1 MTEKHLKKCSTFVAT
16 REMQIK
22 TALRFQHTPLRIA
35 KISKERAAY
44 AGADVE

>member
-1 MTEKHLKKCSTFVAT
+1 MAVKHLKKNLTSLVM
-16 REMQIK
+16 RKMQIK